1 LYRDERW
8 RYRLDM
14 RRLVLTAVCILIT
27 LSASAV
33 SQTRPQPEA
42 IDLEDYPTM
51 RALLM
56 ESIQAHT
63 RASAPMTGIEAI
75 DPAIMAV
82 MAEIPRHEFVPAELR
97 KLAYFDVPL
106 PLGYGQKLSQPF
118 LTALMT
124 HLAEVGKDDVVFET
138 GTDSGYQAAILSHLA
153 SKVYSVE
160 VVEPLAEAAAE
171 RLGRLGYEKVEVKSG
186 DGYYGWSE
194 KGPFDVIIV
203 KEALH
208 HIPPPLLNQ
217 LKPGGRMV
225 IPVGPLDQS
234 QILKLVTKGQDG
246 RINEQ
251 SILPVRFA
259 PLQGGERI

>member
-1 LYRDERW
+1 MRW
-8 RYRLDM
+8 ALF
-14 RRLVLTAVCILIT
+14 TAVSFLVA
-27 LSASAV
+27 LSASATTE
-33 SQTRPQPEA
+33 TRPATET
-42 IDLEDYPTM
+42 IDLDDYPKM
-51 RALLM
+51 RVLLM

-63 RASAPMTGIEAI
+63 RASASMTGVEAI
-75 DPAIMAV
+75 DPAVIKIMS
-82 MAEIPRHEFVPAELR
+82 EIPRHEFVPPELR
-97 KLAYFDVPL
+97 KLAYFDMPL

-124 HLAEVGKDDVVFET
+124 HVAEVGKDDVVFET
-138 GTDSGYQAAILSHLA
+138 GTDSGYQAAILSRLA
-153 SKVYSVE
+153 RRVFSVE

-171 RLGRLGYEKVEVKSG
+171 RLRRLGYTEIEVKAG
-186 DGYYGWSE
+186 DGYYGWKE

-203 KEALH
+203 KEAIH

-234 QILKLVTKGQDG
+234 QELKLVRKDEEG
-246 RINEQ
+246 RISERTV
-251 SILPVRFA
+251 LPVRFA